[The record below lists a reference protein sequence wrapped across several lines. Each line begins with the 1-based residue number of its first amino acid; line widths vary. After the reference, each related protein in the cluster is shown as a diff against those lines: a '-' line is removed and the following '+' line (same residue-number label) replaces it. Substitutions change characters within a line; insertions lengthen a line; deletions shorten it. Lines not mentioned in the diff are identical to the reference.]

1 MGLERVLVVLFSIIL
16 FSSTIFASFP
26 YVQSNNLSDDNQR
39 LDLSEIIPSFP
50 KAFGSEPPFIGSFT
64 VRNDKPGP
72 VTLEVLGKD
81 ARDSTT
87 IDTTLVWDK
96 SDNTFSIEF
105 LEIPRTTTTLRL
117 TFAGDGN
124 AFIDFFTIN
133 GDVYEAEDFD
143 RTGGCGTPVVDG
155 RTVADCDNVNDF
167 VEFDLNKGKR
177 FIETIELDDIQLKP
191 GQILVLADITD
202 FDLIETVHVAANL
215 PCKTTDGPNE
225 GPGND
230 TPDVKIIAGNAATG
244 IFGDVIES
252 AADDTGLAGPEV
264 TCVFHDTFFPTMA
277 VPEITDIVLINVGI
291 DDEDIDL
298 KEVVVTITISAN
310 TDRSLTTEALR
321 DLEKLKTELV
331 EVKEDVKSIR
341 GTVKTAFEFELD
353 SSSTELGAVS
363 FTIFGRC
370 LLAESE
376 GPCSFFELKKIV
388 APPLSNS
395 VFLVLC
401 VDNFTCSILQDRGYK
416 IGFSVEGGFS
426 LAAHGAGG
434 SGANVDGPIIPII
447 PTNIL
452 KVSGLG
458 PTSAKSIITIADVSL
473 VPPQLGLKGKMKFV
487 GERPLDMEILGWFL
501 DPVDGFKCF
510 DKDGS
515 ITCPPETTPS
525 KTCFEVNLLPSIDLS
540 EVKSILSAKSIKDIK
555 IPLKTKDFTICTD
568 GTFTP
573 PDLTGFEIFNNPVGS
588 LATTAGDFCKIT
600 AGGLVCK
607 GLKLDTSA
615 AAPIIDAN
623 TIDAIDKTIKN
634 VEGFVDDIP
643 AIQST
648 VNVIEAFVDNL
659 PAIQS
664 TVNAIDDLVT
674 TIGLHIQQILDDL
687 DSLEIGGIDLGGS
700 GGSGGNSGGCFLEN
714 PLPPPTC
721 LIP

>member
-1 MGLERVLVVLFSIIL
+1 MGM
-16 FSSTIFASFP
+16 
-26 YVQSNNLSDDNQR
+26 
-39 LDLSEIIPSFP
+39 
-50 KAFGSEPPFIGSFT
+50 KAFGIVFVIIILISSG
-64 VRNDKPGP
+64 
-72 VTLEVLGKD
+72 
-81 ARDSTT
+81 
-87 IDTTLVWDK
+87 
-96 SDNTFSIEF
+96 TF
-105 LEIPRTTTTLRL
+105 
-117 TFAGDGN
+117 
-124 AFIDFFTIN
+124 
-133 GDVYEAEDFD
+133 V
-143 RTGGCGTPVVDG
+143 
-155 RTVADCDNVNDF
+155 
-167 VEFDLNKGKR
+167 
-177 FIETIELDDIQLKP
+177 
-191 GQILVLADITD
+191 
-202 FDLIETVHVAANL
+202 
-215 PCKTTDGPNE
+215 
-225 GPGND
+225 
-230 TPDVKIIAGNAATG
+230 NAAPPAENPG
-244 IFGDVIES
+244 KPFDDVTAQLEEILAEL
-252 AADDTGLAGPEV
+252 AAIREDTENLQEEV
-264 TCVFHDTFFPTMA
+264 
-277 VPEITDIVLINVGI
+277 G
-291 DDEDIDL
+291 
-298 KEVVVTITISAN
+298 
-310 TDRSLTTEALR
+310 
-321 DLEKLKTELV
+321 
-331 EVKEDVKSIR
+331 EVKEDTEDLQSELDEVKEDTEDLQSELSDVKDVTDTIR
-341 GTVKTAFEFELD
+341 RTVKTAFEFELD
-353 SSSTELGAVS
+353 STSTTLGAVS

-370 LLAESE
+370 LLDESE

-501 DPVDGFKCF
+501 DPVAGFKCF

-555 IPLKTKDFTICTD
+555 IPLKTKDFEICTD

-573 PDLTGFEIFNNPVGS
+573 PDLTGYEIFNNPVGS
-588 LATTAGDFCKIT
+588 LASTAGDFCKIT
-600 AGGLVCK
+600 AGGLICNP
-607 GLKLDTSA
+607 LKLDTSA

-643 AIQST
+643 TLQTT
-648 VNVIEAFVDNL
+648 VNTVKGFVDNL

-664 TVNAIDDLVT
+664 TVNKIGDASAAVDELLRCVT
-674 TIGLHIQQILDDL
+674 STPFDQAG
-687 DSLEIGGIDLGGS
+687 GGIDARDDKDNPQTQCQLINFV
-700 GGSGGNSGGCFLEN
+700 NSIR
-714 PLPPPTC
+714 PT
-721 LIP
+721 LIDVQDALHDVCHEVLTDDSAICHALDD